1 MIVTANLGADNERY
15 DRQGRQDERLWSP
28 HQSRNDKSYE
38 RKREN
43 VHPQLEGA
51 TGIDIGCTRALS
63 QSYVDEYG
71 RMRQALRNDQLSERG
86 RSRLSSNSNNSWPL
100 GEGLRV
106 IHPLLIC
113 AQTCQNGLCAE
124 EWDQY
129 EGKLDGGKWTAI

>member
-51 TGIDIGCTRALS
+51 TGIDIGGTRALS
-63 QSYVDEYG
+63 QSYVEYG
-71 RMRQALRNDQLSERG
+71 RMRQTLRNDQLSAADLGFLQIILGLSLRASIVDLCKNMSER
-86 RSRLSSNSNNSWPL
+86 L
-100 GEGLRV
+100 G
-106 IHPLLIC
+106 
-113 AQTCQNGLCAE
+113 AE

-129 EGKLDGGKWTAI
+129 EGKLHGGKWTAI